1 MVGAASSIEE
11 NLSRMDGSMHAI
23 TPGIFF
29 KTPTPAQT
37 ERGQDARRIPAP
49 LRAKESQPLET
60 ELSAPVSATFGLP
73 EE

>member
-1 MVGAASSIEE
+1 
-11 NLSRMDGSMHAI
+11 MHAI

-37 ERGQDARRIPAP
+37 ERGQDAKRIPAP
-49 LRAKESQPLET
+49 QRAKETQPLET